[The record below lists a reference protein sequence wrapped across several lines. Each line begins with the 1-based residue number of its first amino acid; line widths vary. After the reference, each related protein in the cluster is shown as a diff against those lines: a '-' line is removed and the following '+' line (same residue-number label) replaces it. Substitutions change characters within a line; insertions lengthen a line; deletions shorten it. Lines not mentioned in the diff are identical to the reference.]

1 MGSVRSQLFITPK
14 YPTTSF
20 EGQTVIVTGSNV
32 GLGREA
38 ARHIARLGASKLIL
52 AVRNLEAGDK
62 AKKDIETS
70 TRIKSDIIEVW
81 KLDLASYD
89 SVKAFA
95 ARAAE
100 LPQIDVLLENAGVA
114 PLAFSLAEGYELTV
128 TVNVTSTFLLALLLL
143 PKLKASAKAFNT
155 RPRLVIVSSETH
167 SMSKLKEKRS
177 PNIFKAMNDSSKF
190 SSNSRYPTS
199 KLMEILAFRHIAH
212 KLDGTGVI
220 FNILNPG
227 LCKSELARDAPFSW
241 TSSSSSLHAPRRLA
255 AGPWWQRQRQD
266 RSLMENT

>member
-114 PLAFSLAEGYELTV
+114 PLPSV
-128 TVNVTSTFLLALLLL
+128 SRRVMSSPSRST
-143 PKLKASAKAFNT
+143 
-155 RPRLVIVSSETH
+155 
-167 SMSKLKEKRS
+167 
-177 PNIFKAMNDSSKF
+177 
-190 SSNSRYPTS
+190 
-199 KLMEILAFRHIAH
+199 
-212 KLDGTGVI
+212 
-220 FNILNPG
+220 
-227 LCKSELARDAPFSW
+227 
-241 TSSSSSLHAPRRLA
+241 
-255 AGPWWQRQRQD
+255 
-266 RSLMENT
+266 